1 MKERNLMY
9 FITAFV
15 ASILLLV
22 SILARTQSWYDLNNY
37 GSIAVPTIHYLIIPV
52 ILFWL
57 AWFFEDK
64 GTLLSAAVILSVVFA
79 LHLDH
84 SGILNNDPY
93 VISRYAPAVKTA
105 YVLTLMLSLGS
116 VILAFF
122 TYLQD
127 DLRKLVKKTKESQ

>member
-1 MKERNLMY
+1 MKERNLLY
-9 FITAFV
+9 FITALV

-22 SILARTQSWYDLNNY
+22 SILARTQDWYNLNNY
-37 GSIAVPTIHYLIIPV
+37 GELAVPTIHYLIIPV

-64 GTLLSAAVILSVVFA
+64 GVLLSAAVILAIIFG

-84 SGILNNDPY
+84 SGLLNNNPY

-105 YVLTLMLSLGS
+105 YVLSLVLSLAS
-116 VILAFF
+116 VVLAFF
-122 TYLQD
+122 TYLQND
-127 DLRKLVKKTKESQ
+127 IMKLVKKEK